1 MEDVTQDV
9 EDDAPRPPPRTK
21 LTRVAAAP
29 LPLPLLPTLHPQ
41 L

>member
-1 MEDVTQDV
+1 V

-21 LTRVAAAP
+21 LTRVAP
-29 LPLPLLPTLHPQ
+29 LPLHPTLHPQ